1 MRKIKRSIAILAVVV
16 FLGTLQPKP
25 ARALSAVEEG
35 FLIAGAA
42 LAAYVVFIIV
52 GTAITNRNRACFPD
66 DANTPLEPDSAQSDV
81 HFGQHCTQGDGG
93 LTVVCW

>member
-1 MRKIKRSIAILAVVV
+1 MRKIKRLIAVLAVVV

-25 ARALSAVEEG
+25 ARALSSIEEG
-35 FLIAGAA
+35 FLIAGVA
-42 LAAYVVFIIV
+42 LAAYVVAIII
-52 GTAITNRNRACFPD
+52 GTTITTRNRACFPD
-66 DANTPLEPDSAQSDV
+66 DANTPLEPDSAQSGV